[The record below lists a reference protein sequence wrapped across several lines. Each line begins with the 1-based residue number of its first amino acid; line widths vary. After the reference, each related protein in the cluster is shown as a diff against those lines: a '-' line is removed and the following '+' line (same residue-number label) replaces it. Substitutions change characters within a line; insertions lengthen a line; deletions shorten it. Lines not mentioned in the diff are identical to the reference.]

1 MRGPHL
7 LSPPA
12 GGTALKRLAPL
23 VYRYWWLAL
32 VAATP
37 VVWCAM
43 ASLLEPRLAGRTFRI
58 GFEHSPPNQFLAA
71 DGSPT
76 GPVIEILREAARRT
90 GIRLEWVRMD
100 RSSEHTLDSRA
111 ADLWPLLTDLPERRA
126 RYYITRPFTSARYW
140 LVVDQASGFTRAEQI
155 EGHRVALR
163 YPSTNERIAK
173 SYLPGVQILRRTE
186 LPEVLGAVC
195 TGEAD
200 AGMIPERVGQVITVE
215 PPPVCAGHQF
225 RYIDIRN
232 AEAGAGVGAL
242 RGNRAAI
249 RAADALRRQIGAMA
263 RDGTIAGIYFS
274 WFHQSSNDA
283 LIIDLVEEAKQT
295 SLLLTLSVVALAVIL
310 LFLCW
315 QNGKIRAA
323 RRRADEA
330 CARATRAAAV
340 KAEFLANMS
349 HEIRTPMNA
358 VIGMTELAL
367 DTSLTAEQRDYLQ
380 TIKMSARSLLTVI
393 NDILDSSKMDAGKL
407 QLECL
412 EFNLHGELQEIAK
425 VFAFDARKKG
435 IRFLFGIPAEVPARV
450 AGDPARLRQ
459 ILTNLLGNALK
470 FTDAGEIELS
480 VDCASG
486 PTELDKLCLHFSVRD
501 TGIGIPA
508 EKHGLILEPFTQA
521 DASTTR
527 RFGGTGLGLT
537 ITRRLA
543 EMMGG
548 RLWLTSEVGKGST
561 FHFTVN
567 LKRVAQRQR
576 APQPMEAPARAKSPA
591 EPVRIA
597 LAEDNPVNQKLAVC
611 LLRKRGHQ
619 VSVAGDGEELL
630 VLLASQQFD
639 IVLMDVQMPRMDG
652 FEAMRQI
659 RRQEA
664 GGAAHMPIVAMTAH
678 AMAGDRELCLAAGA
692 NGYIAKPIDPA
703 ELFAAIDKWAIRSGR
718 HTSLNVVEMARG
730 SDRPAL

>member
-1 MRGPHL
+1 M
-7 LSPPA
+7 
-12 GGTALKRLAPL
+12 
-23 VYRYWWLAL
+23 

-43 ASLLEPRLAGRTFRI
+43 VCLPDPRLAGRTFRI
-58 GFEHSPPNQFLAA
+58 GYEESPPNQFIAP
-71 DGSPT
+71 DGSPA
-76 GPVIEILREAARRT
+76 GPVIDVVREAARRA
-90 GIRLEWVRMD
+90 GIRLDWVPMY
-100 RSSEHTLDSRA
+100 RSSEQSLDSRTV
-111 ADLWPLLTDLPERRA
+111 DLWPVLTDLPSRRA

-140 LVVDQASGFTRAEQI
+140 LLVDQASGFTRKEQL
-155 EGHRVALR
+155 EGHRMALR
-163 YPSTNERIAK
+163 YPSTNELIAK
-173 SYLPGVQILRRTE
+173 SYLPGVQMVRRKE

-195 TGEAD
+195 SGEAD
-200 AGMIPERVGQVITVE
+200 AGMIPERLGQVITVE
-215 PPPVCAGHQF
+215 PPAVCAGHQF

-232 AEAGAGVGAL
+232 AQAGAGVGVL
-242 RGNRAAI
+242 RGNRAGI
-249 RAADALRRQIGAMA
+249 RAADALRRQIGSMA

-295 SLLLTLSVVALAVIL
+295 SRLLTLSVAALAVIL
-310 LFLCW
+310 VFLFW
-315 QNGKIRAA
+315 QNRRIRGA

-330 CARATRAAAV
+330 RARATRAAAV

-349 HEIRTPMNA
+349 HEIRTPMNG

-367 DTSLTAEQRDYLQ
+367 GTNLTSEQRDYLQ
-380 TIKMSARSLLTVI
+380 TIKTSAHSLLTVI

-412 EFNLHGELQEIAK
+412 EFNLHSELREIAK

-435 IRFLFGIPAEVPARV
+435 IQFLFGIPPDVPANV

-470 FTDAGEIELS
+470 FTPAGEIELS

-486 PTELDKLCLHFSVRD
+486 PTEMDKLCLHFSVRD

-537 ITRRLA
+537 ISRRLT

-548 RLWLTSEVGKGST
+548 KLWLTSEVGKGSI
-561 FHFTVN
+561 FHFTVS
-567 LKRVAQRQR
+567 LKRVAPRHG
-576 APQPMEAPARAKSPA
+576 APRPLEAAARAKLPA
-591 EPVRIA
+591 ESVRIA

-611 LLRKRGHQ
+611 LLRKRGYQ
-619 VSVAGDGEELL
+619 VAVAGDGEELL
-630 VLLASQQFD
+630 ALVRSQPFD

-664 GGAAHMPIVAMTAH
+664 GGAAHMPIVALTAH
-678 AMAGDRELCLAAGA
+678 AMAGDREQCFAAGA
-692 NGYIAKPIDPA
+692 NGYIAKPINPA
-703 ELFAAIDKWAIRSGR
+703 ELFAAIDKWAIRPGQR
-718 HTSLNVVEMARG
+718 ASLNLVELAGGADLRT
-730 SDRPAL
+730 